1 MALALP
7 PDLPGRDKVVTIAF
21 AVVAFSVI
29 VQGLTVKPLLVRTT
43 PEQGARPIPL
53 YNEPMW
59 GLVVIGLLAGWGGAD
74 LDAKVASV
82 LPTAQED
89 RWLEIPWRTE
99 LMSAR
104 VEAREQGKPLFV
116 WTMNG
121 HPLGTT

>member
-1 MALALP
+1 
-7 PDLPGRDKVVTIAF
+7 
-21 AVVAFSVI
+21 
-29 VQGLTVKPLLVRTT
+29 
-43 PEQGARPIPL
+43 
-53 YNEPMW
+53 MW
-59 GLVVIGLLAGWGGAD
+59 GLVAIGLLAGWGGAD

-82 LPTAQED
+82 LPTVQED

-104 VEAREQGKPLFV
+104 VEARDQGKPLFV